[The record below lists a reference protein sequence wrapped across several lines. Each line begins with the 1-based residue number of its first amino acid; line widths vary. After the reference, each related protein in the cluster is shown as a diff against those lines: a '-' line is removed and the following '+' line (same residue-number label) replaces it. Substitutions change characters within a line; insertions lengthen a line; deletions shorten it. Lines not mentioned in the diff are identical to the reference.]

1 LLVEE
6 ELAPNISKNTGY
18 SVENVRMDLRL
29 VEEVFNETNIIG
41 LFDKGL
47 VGGWRSPD
55 KPVEII
61 DGEFVW
67 NRPLGVSLII
77 SSGNT
82 VTLAMLPAVVSL
94 ASGDVAILRPSFSD
108 YQAVVKIFKT
118 LFDLVDSSVES
129 AREVAPALL
138 VAYLKHESKVFIHL
152 LASASLGIVN
162 YWAGSQVEA

>member
-1 LLVEE
+1 MLVEE

-82 VTLAMLPAVVSL
+82 VTPAILPAVVSL
-94 ASGDVAILRPSFSD
+94 ASGNATILRPSFSD
-108 YQAVVKIFKT
+108 YQAIVEIFKT
-118 LFDLVDSSVES
+118 LFDLVDSSVEG
-129 AREVAPALL
+129 AREMASALL